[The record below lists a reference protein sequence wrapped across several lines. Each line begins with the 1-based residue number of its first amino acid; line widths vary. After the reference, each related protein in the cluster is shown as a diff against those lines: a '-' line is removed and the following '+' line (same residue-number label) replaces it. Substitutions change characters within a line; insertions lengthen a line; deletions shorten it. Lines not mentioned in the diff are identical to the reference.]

1 MKKDDESYY
10 AFKDINDKPIILD
23 FTGCR
28 YLGEIHKILKER
40 FGLPEYYGE
49 NWDALWDCLK
59 DLFHKRGEWSVEIYG
74 FQTLP
79 KDIQEYCET
88 MLEVFED
95 VHKRTP
101 NITFHMIS

>member
-1 MKKDDESYY
+1 MKKHDESYY

-40 FGLPEYYGE
+40 FGFPEYYGR
-49 NWDALWDCLK
+49 NWSALWDCLRF
-59 DLFHKRGEWSVEIYG
+59 LFGEEEPLSVEIHG

-79 KDIQEYCET
+79 DDLKKYCAP

-95 VHKRTP
+95 AHKDTP